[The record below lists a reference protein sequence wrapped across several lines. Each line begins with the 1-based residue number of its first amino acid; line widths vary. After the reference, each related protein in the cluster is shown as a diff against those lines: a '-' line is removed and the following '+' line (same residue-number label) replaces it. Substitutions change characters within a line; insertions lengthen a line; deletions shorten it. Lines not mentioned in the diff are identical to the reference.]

1 MIADV
6 APDHPR
12 PQTVHRPPRGGDQAE
27 YFARLRFAV
36 QGARQG
42 VHLPANAGD
51 AMDQPF
57 LLADGMRHL
66 GQYTPQAYIPGWAI
80 GSLRSFYASGARL
93 RLTPP
98 DGRSDNACQNES
110 RSNSSP
116 ALPTDTTTWR
126 NGRSRPHG
134 RSPQRVAVTEDR
146 PTEDPPTEERPTMM
160 RTFGNSVLGVC
171 AVAAMMAVSRPTVA
185 AQSTP

>member
-6 APDHPR
+6 ALDHLGH
-12 PQTVHRPPRGGDQAE
+12 QTVHRAARGGDQAE

-93 RLTPP
+93 SLTPP
-98 DGRSDNACQNES
+98 DGRSDNACQNQS
-110 RSNSSP
+110 RRNSSRRLPP
-116 ALPTDTTTWR
+116 ATTTWR
-126 NGRSRPHG
+126 NLR
-134 RSPQRVAVTEDR
+134 
-146 PTEDPPTEERPTMM
+146 
-160 RTFGNSVLGVC
+160 
-171 AVAAMMAVSRPTVA
+171 
-185 AQSTP
+185 